1 MNIRPQS
8 LSIKNLAQKAESL
21 GHTVGKGIAKNK
33 FGSRTV
39 LNAAKMMAQKAKD
52 IKANLLSSDKTNSF
66 KNQRK
71 TASQSSSQRNPK
83 PSNEIKVTQ
92 ITPEIAG
99 STKDSGLL

>member
-39 LNAAKMMAQKAKD
+39 LNAAKMMAQKTKD

-66 KNQRK
+66 KNQGK
-71 TASQSSSQRNPK
+71 TASQGFSQKTPK
-83 PSNEIKVTQ
+83 PSKESKVTQ
-92 ITPEIAG
+92 ITPEIAE
-99 STKDSGLL
+99 SLKNSGLL